1 MISFTADLYS
11 ILLFVFTHRKYGIYP
26 YTYMYISS
34 IYIYTDIYDI
44 IYVMYIHYP
53 PKKHHMFIALF
64 RKKPLELI
72 KASMTAAEEQAQR
85 DAEDTIEQVGVFRRR
100 FFKAG
105 EFPMV

>member
-1 MISFTADLYS
+1 MAYIH
-11 ILLFVFTHRKYGIYP
+11 IPICIYHQ
-26 YTYMYISS
+26 
-34 IYIYTDIYDI
+34 YIYTDIYDI

-85 DAEDTIEQVGVFRRR
+85 DAEDTIEQVGVFRHR